1 MKNLINIQVISYSYN
16 AFLDFLKN
24 NNISIYKFKIID
36 QYTFNLYCSY
46 WAYRK
51 IKKNY
56 KNTIIIGNNS
66 ITNLL
71 IRTIS
76 NKLVV
81 FSLIISSLF
90 YVFLSNRIMVINING
105 VSNEINSVLEMELDY
120 YNIAKYK
127 TIPSVDRLKIIEKE
141 LYDKYQNTFD
151 ILSLT
156 KKGNYIIVNYEKK
169 KDKLNLEEKKGKI
182 YSKKDAII
190 SKILIS
196 SGNVLVK
203 ENQYV
208 QKNQLIVDDELIK
221 ESEVIKVGTKGY
233 VYGYTFNKIVIDYSK
248 MNYEDIFIYARY
260 KICENYILDERI
272 VNETIIFDNE
282 NDKIMILHYK
292 CEEILNLY

>member
-51 IKKNY
+51 IKKKY
-56 KNTIIIGNNS
+56 KNTKIIGNNS
-66 ITNLL
+66 VTNLL

-90 YVFLSNRIMVINING
+90 YSFLSNRIMVINING

-141 LYDKYQNTFD
+141 LYDKYQNTLD

-182 YSKKDAII
+182 YSKKNAII

-272 VNETIIFDNE
+272 VNETIIYDNE